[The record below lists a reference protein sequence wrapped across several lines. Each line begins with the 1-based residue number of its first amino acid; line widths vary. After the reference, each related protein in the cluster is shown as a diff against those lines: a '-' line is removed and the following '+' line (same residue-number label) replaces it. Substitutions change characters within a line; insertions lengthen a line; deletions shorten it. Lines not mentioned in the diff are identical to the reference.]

1 MHRIIASVAAALLL
15 AGCEQQAARST
26 PTSNPNFKVDFLFEH
41 DGCRVF
47 RFFDAR
53 TVYFVNCAA
62 PGAGRRGQ
70 AIWEERVYCGKG
82 CTRVVLRNVGA
93 L

>member
-1 MHRIIASVAAALLL
+1 MKRIVAFTAVAALL
-15 AGCEQQAARST
+15 AGGCEQQAARST

-47 RFFDAR
+47 RFFDGR
-53 TVYFVNCAA
+53 TVYFVNCA

-82 CTRVVLRNVGA
+82 CTRVVLRNVGT